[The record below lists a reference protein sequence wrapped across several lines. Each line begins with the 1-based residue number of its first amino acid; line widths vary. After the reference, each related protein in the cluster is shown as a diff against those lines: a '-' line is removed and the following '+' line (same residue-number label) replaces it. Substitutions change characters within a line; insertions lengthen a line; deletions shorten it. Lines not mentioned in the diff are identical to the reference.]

1 MEDKSYLIPKEKM
14 NLLQFLALAAMVCSL
29 LGGNHDLFT
38 AAIGLMFVL
47 KTIAMFMYED
57 TREAIFAAIYLGFFV
72 SFFFDIF

>member
-1 MEDKSYLIPKEKM
+1 MTDKTPLIAKEKM
-14 NLLQFLALAAMVCSL
+14 NLLQFLALMAMVCSL

-38 AAIGLMFVL
+38 GAIGIMFVL

-72 SFFFDIF
+72 SFFFDLF